1 MNERVRRR
9 LEKKSRLNW
18 DYVEIY
24 QPSKKN
30 KMWTVSFSSSQHFIF
45 FCYSFV
51 YSFLYSERL
60 SIKQGKSK
68 ASFWYTCAAK
78 VINYR
83 ISFSYSHHE
92 PSNRAKLMSMMVRAV
107 LKKKM
112 YLILE
117 IWIQQKTSHSSKKQ
131 VLLAWIGIFST
142 LRLFRFIQRLLLH
155 TFFISLTQSLSFSLL
170 RFSSLVST
178 RLDNNVVVETR
189 HFMEFHNVV

>member
-1 MNERVRRR
+1 MLPSLIIHNSFPFYYISLLNCFTLSFSMLYIFFRTLNMILNHEQWKFILWWDIKNEWESETKIRK
-9 LEKKSRLNW
+9 KKSRLNW

-83 ISFSYSHHE
+83 ISFSYSHILIMNLQTG
-92 PSNRAKLMSMMVRAV
+92 PSWCRWWCARCW
-107 LKKKM
+107 KKKC
-112 YLILE
+112 I
-117 IWIQQKTSHSSKKQ
+117 
-131 VLLAWIGIFST
+131 
-142 LRLFRFIQRLLLH
+142 
-155 TFFISLTQSLSFSLL
+155 
-170 RFSSLVST
+170 
-178 RLDNNVVVETR
+178 
-189 HFMEFHNVV
+189 